1 MGRKKKT
8 SDLLTAFEIKIMTI
22 IWALRSATV
31 ADVRQRLKTESFA
44 YTTISTVMRLLEQKG
59 MLSSV
64 KNGKTHI
71 YVPEINRDE
80 YEVKALDNLIQTLFR
95 EDPSY
100 LMQSLM
106 KSSFLRQADLDEMRE
121 LLAEPLNKKSF
132 LPTMDL

>member
-8 SDLLTAFEIKIMTI
+8 SDLLTDLEIKIMTI

-44 YTTISTVMRLLEQKG
+44 YTTVSTVMRVLEQKG

-80 YEVKALDNLIQTLFR
+80 YELKALDHLIETLFR
-95 EDPSY
+95 EDPSH
-100 LMQSLM
+100 LMQVLL

-121 LLAEPLNKKSF
+121 FLSEPQIKKSF
-132 LPTMDL
+132 LPSMDL